1 MSERIVIAPKS
12 AEAVIVKRGQTLRVT
27 DIEGQQVADFV
38 CFNETDHAEYFSQGK
53 TRINNWSA
61 RIAQG
66 GLLYSNLNNVMFEIT
81 TDKVGV
87 HDLLFP
93 PCNRFIYKKIFNDDR
108 TGCLEHLTSALEVH
122 GIGIGEIPDPFNL
135 FMNTSLAEDQA
146 LRIHLP
152 VSKADDYTE
161 LTARMDCLV
170 AVSSCADDLDDCNGG
185 RCTPIG
191 IEVV

>member
-1 MSERIVIAPKS
+1 MSERIVVAPKS

-38 CFNETDHAEYFSQGK
+38 CFNEADHAEYFAQGK

-61 RIAQG
+61 RISQG

-81 TDKVGV
+81 ADKVGV

-93 PCNRFIYKKIFNDDR
+93 PCNRFIYKKIYNEDR
-108 TGCLEHLTSALEVH
+108 TGCLEHLAAALEAH
-122 GIGIGEIPDPFNL
+122 GIGIGEVPDPFNL
-135 FMNTSLAEDQA
+135 FMNTSIGEDQA

-152 VSKADDYTE
+152 VSKANDYTE

-170 AVSSCADDLDDCNGG
+170 GVSSCADDLDDCNGG